1 MDVAPGAQN
10 NAPQA
15 SSSSLDN
22 VSDDTR
28 VWLWYMSVGGNAD
41 PPKSL
46 LHIPHKRMELYSLK
60 PRKWLLYLA
69 SVILGIDGTLR
80 FLNGDEDFTEGEM
93 DEDVGPGD
101 RYVFCFDGEARFL
114 DYLLRGTRHDRSSS
128 TSTRS
133 RVVPNEL
140 KEYYGG
146 CPFSLVPAE
155 LCDVSH
161 LIPFT
166 KGDDYLHRLL
176 ATRGEPD
183 DAMSIDDYQNQIV
196 MYKGLHGA
204 FDIKRIA
211 FLKTPNKFLKTNDVP
226 GGENALPN
234 IYRVTLHSFME
245 DEGVRDTLHHNAHS
259 SLTRG
264 SGSRNLHARGDTV
277 GEYLPRD
284 ILLDLTYASTVFFN
298 FGTPEANEMLKKN
311 AERDYY
317 PGGIVKRGEDREGKA
332 EKEQRKRKYEGENQG
347 RSERV
352 VRRSRSGNNDGDHA
366 DGNGR
371 QFDFWDGFY
380 AMQLMIHGIRPE
392 DIEAEEERRRRETE
406 ELNAQRI
413 ARWRKTVDESPI

>member
-15 SSSSLDN
+15 SSSTSGN
-22 VSDDTR
+22 VGEDTR
-28 VWLWYMSVGGNAD
+28 VWLWYMSVGGNAN
-41 PPKSL
+41 PPESL
-46 LHIPHKRMELYSLK
+46 LHIPHDRMRLYSLK

-114 DYLLRGTRHDRSSS
+114 DYLLRTTRHDRSSS

-133 RVVPNEL
+133 RVVPSEL

-146 CPFSLVPAE
+146 CPFSHLPPGICEA
-155 LCDVSH
+155 CH

-176 ATRGEPD
+176 ASRGEPD
-183 DAMSIDDYQNQIV
+183 DTMTIDDYQNQIV
-196 MYKGLHGA
+196 MRRDLHAG
-204 FDIKRIA
+204 FDREKCVA
-211 FLKTPNKFLKTNDVP
+211 FLKTPNKFFKTNEVP
-226 GGENALPN
+226 GGENALPDT
-234 IYRVTLHSFME
+234 YRVTVHCFLESE
-245 DEGVRDTLHHNAHS
+245 EQRVGLNHNAYS
-259 SLTRG
+259 SMTKDCG
-264 SGSRNLHARGDTV
+264 SGNPTASRTTIA
-277 GEYLPRD
+277 EYLPKD
-284 ILLDLTYASTVFFN
+284 ILLDVTYASAVINN
-298 FGTPEANEMLKKN
+298 FGTPEAKKMLEKN
-311 AERDYY
+311 AHDYY
-317 PGGIVKRGEDREGKA
+317 PDGIVKRGEDREGKA

-371 QFDFWDGFY
+371 QFDFWDGFF

-413 ARWRKTVDESPI
+413 ARWRKTVDESSI